1 MDNDHLCNWK
11 PHSIVANKQRELATR
26 VATMLMIVFPSLLLS
41 WEPEAELV
49 ACGGLNTGM
58 GEGGGEGSVGP
69 GMVEGEGGVGTGTG
83 AGTGVGVGEGEGEGT
98 GAGTSE
104 DVGAGEGTVDGG
116 VVVVVNKKDVLL
128 KT

>member
-1 MDNDHLCNWK
+1 MDNDHLSNWK
-11 PHSIVANKQRELATR
+11 PHSIVAKQRELAT
-26 VATMLMIVFPSLLLS
+26 TMLMIIVFPFLLVS
-41 WEPEAELV
+41 WEPEAGLG

-69 GMVEGEGGVGTGTG
+69 GMVEGEGMGVGVGT
-83 AGTGVGVGEGEGEGT
+83 GVGEGEGVGT

-116 VVVVVNKKDVLL
+116 VVVVVVNKKDVWL